1 MKRLVF
7 SLFVFISTATFV
19 YSQQRQSQSL
29 TEEQQYLN
37 AMHKYITSEKL
48 FSYVTQFSD
57 SVYLGRLVGT
67 EAMAKAAELVKNY
80 FSDFGLQPGGDRGSF
95 IQEYPHP
102 IVEIGYGSGMS
113 IFLPINTGDK
123 KNVTYV
129 EKSYPWAEG
138 WFAGSYS
145 GNGDIKAEVVYAGFG
160 VSAPELGYDDYKGI
174 DVRGK
179 IVLIEGETPNRSR
192 EPEDIAKWYKHTL
205 HQTKMETAAK
215 NGAIGML
222 YNWVPGPNSLYNP
235 DFVYC
240 HVTEQVVEDIFL
252 GTGKTYRETAAKIY
266 ETMKPASF
274 NTGKMARIKM
284 VSKYTPNAT
293 GKNVLGI
300 IRGSDPKLADE
311 YIVLSAHLD
320 HLGMIPYHIAGSND
334 NVSCTAAML
343 GAAEALA
350 KAGIKPKRSIIFFS
364 VDGEEAGLTGSTYFA
379 NNPTVPK
386 EKIKAILNL
395 EQLGIGD
402 RFSASYAYNFPGL
415 AKHPKEAADRYAL
428 RRMSASPTTY
438 LPRPRTDG
446 AVFMKAGYPCI
457 DLRAAGG
464 SGAYHHP
471 LDNPDFINPEMLQS
485 AANWLFWTLVLMAN
499 DENFDPAKE

>member
-1 MKRLVF
+1 MKKLIL
-7 SLFVFISTATFV
+7 SLFVFAGIAAFA
-19 YSQQRQSQSL
+19 QQRQAQPL

-48 FSYVTQFSD
+48 FGYVTEFSD
-57 SVYLGRLVGT
+57 SVYMGRLVGT
-67 EAMAKAAELVKNY
+67 EPMAKAVETFKNY
-80 FSDFGLQPGGDRGSF
+80 LADFGLEPGGDRGTF
-95 IQEYPHP
+95 IQEYPNP
-102 IVEIGYGSGMS
+102 SVEIGYGSGMS
-113 IFLPINTGDK
+113 IFIPVNTGSK
-123 KNVTYV
+123 KEVVYV
-129 EKSYPWAEG
+129 EKSYPWATG
-138 WFAGSYS
+138 WFAGNYS
-145 GNGDIKAEVVYAGFG
+145 GNGEIKAEVVYAGFG

-215 NGAIGML
+215 HGAIGML
-222 YNWVPGPNSLYNP
+222 YKWVPGPNSLYNP

-240 HVTEQVVEDIFL
+240 HVTDPVVEDIFL
-252 GTGKTYRETAAKIY
+252 GTGKTYKETVDNIY
-266 ETMKPASF
+266 ETKKPASF

-284 VSKYTPNAT
+284 VSKYSPNTT

-311 YIVLSAHLD
+311 YIILSAHLD

-343 GAAEALA
+343 GVAEALA

-379 NNPTVPK
+379 ENPIVPK

-402 RFSASYAYNFPGL
+402 RFGANYAYNFPGL
-415 AKHPKEAADRYAL
+415 PKHAKKAAESYAL
-428 RRMSASPTTY
+428 RRIGISSTTY

-457 DLRAAGG
+457 DLRGAGG

-471 LDNPDFINPEMLQS
+471 LDNPDFIDPEMLQS
-485 AANWLFWTLVLMAN
+485 AANWLYWTLILMAN